1 MDLCCSFYLRDKS
14 KCLFDVDSK
23 ALNYTCSGH
32 ALPLITVRNTL
43 FTFRCRVEM
52 NPQHTNTRA
61 SIYPKGYTA
70 LRASTGQRETST
82 TTANAMGGGNG
93 SCMFGVTW
101 RLHHCPRGDRDTD
114 ESSELSYTTIKDAFA
129 INIFLT
135 LKQCCHKW

>member
-1 MDLCCSFYLRDKS
+1 
-14 KCLFDVDSK
+14 
-23 ALNYTCSGH
+23 
-32 ALPLITVRNTL
+32 
-43 FTFRCRVEM
+43 M

-101 RLHHCPRGDRDTD
+101 RLHHCPRASWRKLKCSATLLRKHDWFLIHPNLMSDDYTIMMTITSHGDERQRQN
-114 ESSELSYTTIKDAFA
+114 Y
-129 INIFLT
+129 FLVTSIT
-135 LKQCCHKW
+135 LMLKLR